1 MFSTQSNE
9 YGAVAGAFENESA
22 REDERISEDER
33 MSEDE
38 RAHED
43 ESARVKTTSQPRI
56 HLRGSE
62 RTNEKRGK
70 MRRVCKRKRTSEQ
83 GKKAC
88 ARERARER
96 KREREYESMRMN
108 ERERTSLK
116 RGNILITSKIERER

>member
-43 ESARVKTTSQPRI
+43 ESARVKTTSQPR
-56 HLRGSE
+56 GSE
-62 RTNEKRGK
+62 RTNEIRGK
-70 MRRVCKRKRTSEQ
+70 MR
-83 GKKAC
+83 
-88 ARERARER
+88 
-96 KREREYESMRMN
+96 
-108 ERERTSLK
+108 
-116 RGNILITSKIERER
+116 